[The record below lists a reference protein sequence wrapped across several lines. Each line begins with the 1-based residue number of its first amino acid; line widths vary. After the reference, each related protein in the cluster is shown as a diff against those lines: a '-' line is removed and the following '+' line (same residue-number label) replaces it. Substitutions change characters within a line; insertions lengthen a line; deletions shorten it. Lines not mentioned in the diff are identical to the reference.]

1 MSRFRDHGWLLAILL
16 LAAALR
22 LYGIGHGLPFVY
34 NPDEANIM
42 ARALSVARNLDPEY
56 YLYPSF
62 FFYFLFAVMGGLFVG
77 GRILGRY
84 DNLSAFEARFFED
97 PTDFYLAGRL
107 GVVLMALATI
117 VLLDRLASKH
127 FGKVAG
133 RAASFFTAVAYFHA
147 RDSHYLKHDVPAGL
161 LVVAFLWAT
170 DRAISRKGLSGYVL
184 AGVVLGVAF
193 ATHYYL
199 IFLAPAFVL
208 CHLAYRGRE
217 SFTRVLA
224 LGAASAV
231 TFFLLSPF
239 VILRFPTALEHMRAN
254 RQVVMD
260 RSLSAASG
268 LFPSLGLYVEFL
280 LEQGLGYLLSALV
293 LVGLFLV
300 GVRDRRSL
308 ALWAAFPLMF
318 LAFVSYTFFAGRYMN
333 PILPCLAAAA
343 GVAVSAAS
351 DRFGRAAATLLT
363 LGAGI
368 QPLYYAVHVDRLFAS
383 EDTRTLARDWA
394 LQNLTPGSTVALQSY
409 SVPLPQSKESFREG
423 LQANEAAAELDRKGK
438 YAHLLRVAEGEG
450 KSFRLIFLGKGDELN
465 RTYVGYE
472 TLLPGLDPLR
482 ALGVASVVLRHPP
495 IPPPPEVEALFSR
508 VEAEARLLTTITP
521 FRGSP
526 TTPYLDNEDWPPSRA
541 IAHKGPLIQVWS
553 LDDR

>member
-1 MSRFRDHGWLLAILL
+1 MPRFRDRGWLLATLL

-42 ARALSVARNLDPEY
+42 ARALSVARGLDPEY

-62 FFYFLFAVMGGLFVG
+62 FFYFLFAVMGGLFVV
-77 GRILGRY
+77 GRAVGRY
-84 DNLSAFEARFFED
+84 SDLSAFEARFFED

-107 GVVLMALATI
+107 AVVLLALATI
-117 VLLDRLASKH
+117 ALLDRLVSKH

-147 RDSHYLKHDVPAGL
+147 RDSHYLKHDVPAGF
-161 LVVAFLWAT
+161 LVVAFLWAA
-170 DRAISRKGLSGYVL
+170 DRAISRKDLSGYAL
-184 AGVVLGVAF
+184 AGVVLGIAF

-199 IFLAPAFVL
+199 IFLAPALVL

-217 SFTRVLA
+217 GFTRVVA
-224 LGAASAV
+224 AGAVSAV

-239 VILRFPTALEHMRAN
+239 VVLRLPTALEHMRAN
-254 RQVVMD
+254 RLVVMD
-260 RSLSAASG
+260 RSLSAGAG

-280 LEQGLGYLLSALV
+280 LEQGLGYLLAALV
-293 LVGLFLV
+293 LVGLFLI
-300 GVRDRRSL
+300 GFRDRRSL

-343 GVAVSAAS
+343 GVAVSAAF
-351 DRFGRAAATLLT
+351 DRFGAAAATLLT

-368 QPLYYAVHVDRLFAS
+368 QPLYYAVQVDRLFAS
-383 EDTRTLARDWA
+383 ADTRTLARDWA
-394 LQNLTPGSTVALQSY
+394 VQNLAPGSTVALQSY
-409 SVPLPQSKESFREG
+409 SVPLPQSKESFRES
-423 LQANEAAAELDRKGK
+423 LEANEAASELERKGK

-465 RTYVGYE
+465 RTYAGYE

-482 ALGVASVVLRHPP
+482 AVGVATVVLRHPP
-495 IPPPPEVEALFSR
+495 TPPPPEVEAFFSR
-508 VEAEARLLTTITP
+508 VKAEGRLLSALSP

-526 TTPYLDNEDWPPSRA
+526 TTPYLDNEDWPPSGA
-541 IAHKGPLIQVWS
+541 LAHKGPLIEIWS
-553 LDDR
+553 LDVR